1 MEQNVQ
7 WFNCVMEQLVDNH
20 QMFKKLADVDVHEMS
35 LIAPTSVVK
44 KAFNKWDCQL
54 EEIIKCSEK

>member
-7 WFNCVMEQLVDNH
+7 WFNHVMEQLVDNH
-20 QMFKKLADVDVHEMS
+20 RMFKKLADVDVHMMS

-44 KAFNKWDCQL
+44 
-54 EEIIKCSEK
+54 